1 MVEPLLQRQQTEEEE
16 MHMELEQLNAYSAEL
31 RQVEARDAR
40 GQLEIDVPHAAA
52 T

>member
-1 MVEPLLQRQQTEEEE
+1 MVAPLFPRQQNEEEE
-16 MHMELEQLNAYSAEL
+16 LHMELEELNAYSAEL